1 MITTNE
7 PKPITKK
14 FDYINALKCTLK
26 SETILKGIISGDL
39 IIHEYYNENS
49 TLVFLGSE
57 LFIESD
63 KNLTGLEFY
72 ENEKYYYYIENVD
85 IGSFVF
91 NLLEMHKKLIREKIN
106 DLKEWLE
113 KW

>member
-1 MITTNE
+1 MITTN
-7 PKPITKK
+7 KPKK
-14 FDYINALKCTLK
+14 FDYINALKCPLK
-26 SETILKGIISGDL
+26 REIILKGIINGDL

-57 LFIESD
+57 LFIESG
-63 KNLTGLEFY
+63 KNLTGIEFY

-91 NLLEMHKKLIREKIN
+91 NLLETYKTLIREKFN
-106 DLKEWLE
+106 DLKELLE